1 MRWHGL
7 RLPVWPGLIRLVAA
21 ALLAAAVPAAAQA
34 PSATMSDEVFE
45 ASARQ
50 ERLRLKQQR
59 EAMNQDFRA
68 QEQQC
73 RQRFWVNACLGGVAE
88 REREAVS
95 VLRQRELQVDQIERQ
110 RRYEAALTRA
120 AQAQRQQAERAPT
133 ESQEQAAHRRQQ
145 ELQSLE
151 HERDRRQ
158 AEAASRAAQQRS
170 READLERRRQARE
183 EAARR
188 QPPRADQAG
197 PAAGP

>member
-1 MRWHGL
+1 M
-7 RLPVWPGLIRLVAA
+7 
-21 ALLAAAVPAAAQA
+21 LAAAVPAAAQL

-59 EAMNQDFRA
+59 ESLNQDFRA
-68 QEQQC
+68 QEQLC
-73 RQRFWVNACLGGVAE
+73 RQRFWVNACLGKLAE

-95 VLRQRELQVDQIERQ
+95 MVRQRELQVDQIERQ
-110 RRYEAALTRA
+110 RRYEAALARA

-151 HERDRRQ
+151 QERVRRQ

-188 QPPRADQAG
+188 QPPRADQAD